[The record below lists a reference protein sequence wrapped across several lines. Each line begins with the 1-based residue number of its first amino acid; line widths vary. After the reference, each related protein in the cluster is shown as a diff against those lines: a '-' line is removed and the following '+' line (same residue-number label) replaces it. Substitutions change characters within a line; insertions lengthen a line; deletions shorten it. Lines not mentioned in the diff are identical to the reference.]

1 MGLCESSKNQ
11 AATTQQVANTAQAS
25 SNAGIMDTVK
35 NAFGSN
41 TNTQQNSSGGIM
53 DTVKNAFGSNTNTQ
67 QKSSGGIIDTVKNAF
82 GSNTTTTNTA
92 TPSKMDTVTKVGKF
106 VVENKDA
113 LGNLIS

>member
-11 AATTQQVANTAQAS
+11 GATTQQVANTAQAS

-41 TNTQQNSSGGIM
+41 T
-53 DTVKNAFGSNTNTQ
+53 
-67 QKSSGGIIDTVKNAF
+67 
-82 GSNTTTTNTA
+82 TTTNTA
-92 TPSKMDTVTKVGKF
+92 TTSKMDTVTKVGKF
-106 VVENKDA
+106 VIENKDA

>member
-25 SNAGIMDTVK
+25 SNAGI
-35 NAFGSN
+35 
-41 TNTQQNSSGGIM
+41 I

>member
-53 DTVKNAFGSNTNTQ
+53 DTVKNAFGSNT
-67 QKSSGGIIDTVKNAF
+67 
-82 GSNTTTTNTA
+82 TTTNTA

-106 VVENKDA
+106 VIENKDA